1 MTTYAETVETAS
13 PSRTAL
19 LHHPAELRYQS
30 CDDQLNIVHFVSA
43 SNHQPGHLNTTSY
56 DVITGD
62 IHCDCKGAQ
71 CGHTCWH
78 GAWVAAAWERHDA
91 MRRVRVLSTPALVRY
106 GQRQCRMVE
115 LYRQRIGRV
124 LPLDAVNLIAARCE
138 YRRRHAI
145 AVEMPLAA

>member
-1 MTTYAETVETAS
+1 MPTYAQTAEPVS
-13 PSRTAL
+13 PPRTAL
-19 LHHPAELRYQS
+19 LHHPAELRYES
-30 CDDQLNIVHFVSA
+30 RDDQI
-43 SNHQPGHLNTTSY
+43 GHLNTTGY
-56 DVITGD
+56 EVITGA

-71 CGHTCWH
+71 CGHACWP

-106 GQRQCRMVE
+106 GQRQGRMVD

-138 YRRRHAI
+138 YRRRQAI
-145 AVEMPLAA
+145 AAEMPLAA